1 MKAQDQSILQQFVS
15 LKKTVNQMSEQPNA
29 REEFVGDSQRERGA
43 EHMAQR
49 GRRMRN
55 LSDSSATY
63 DSERAKSQDGTAG
76 PSSQDSPDVQ
86 RDSTEGRCGLQ
97 RRESLATF
105 HQHRQRDAAAGSA
118 AVTREATFTAG
129 DQVRRSRWRKK
140 EHIYESLDDIID
152 DLKQSS
158 PALDAALKQ
167 QARYRKSKA
176 EKRQDVQ
183 ENERNTVM
191 QRPHFHSVDQLPSQY
206 FPAPSHTPSP
216 SMPAAAK
223 KSGAALH
230 GSGQT
235 ADAFSS
241 LQSADSGYLST
252 ERGVPTH
259 PSGKISSAHFQHF
272 PSGLLPPHTVLQSG
286 SGAHAVSGG
295 RDGSTRARLELHPQS
310 HPHHQHPFTHR
321 RQGSSPANLQRDT
334 AHQTAVAGLG
344 PGLPVQAVRSD
355 RILSRNYNPK
365 SILKKAES
373 AKSSGSSS
381 KKGGHSSGAKHQK
394 SKSGGPIS
402 FLATLNKVSGTESVS
417 DFDFHPT
424 NSPPVVPQLCPMV
437 TQSVTDM
444 DRPTSPFLSH
454 SQPSPHDGMCESYI
468 GLIGPPY
475 HQQLVRPVG
484 SSAHRLQ
491 GQHSKPLVTDA
502 RRKESLTASSTKKEG
517 QEEEH
522 MQKLSLSQPASNDS
536 YDDDTLVL
544 YKGNSPSYQDDDTL
558 VMHNRKLAK
567 KREAALRESQAHLKM
582 SNAVENAQAAPR
594 RDKGSRDSHGVS
606 RRDSGSNSHG
616 VPRRDSGSTS
626 HGVLRR
632 DSGSKDLRGVSR
644 KDSGS
649 NSHIVSMRDSGS
661 KDLRGVSGRDSGSN
675 SHGVSRRDSG
685 SKDLRGVSGR
695 DSGSNSHGVSRRD
708 SGSKDSPAAQRFQYH
723 SQVRHEH
730 HYGPAIRNHMVSGSD
745 GRKQPKT
752 FAHRPA
758 HSIMEETW
766 C

>member
-1 MKAQDQSILQQFVS
+1 MC
-15 LKKTVNQMSEQPNA
+15 EQPNA
-29 REEFVGDSQRERGA
+29 REEFLGDSQRERGT
-43 EHMAQR
+43 EQMAQR

-63 DSERAKSQDGTAG
+63 DSERAKSQDGTTG
-76 PSSQDSPDVQ
+76 PSFQDSPDVKGG
-86 RDSTEGRCGLQ
+86 SSEGRCGLQ
-97 RRESLATF
+97 RRESLAAF

-118 AVTREATFTAG
+118 GATREATFTAG
-129 DQVRRSRWRKK
+129 DQISRTRWRKK

-167 QARYRKSKA
+167 QARSRKSKA
-176 EKRQDVQ
+176 EKRQAVQ
-183 ENERNTVM
+183 EKERNTVM
-191 QRPHFHSVDQLPSQY
+191 LRPHFHSVDQLPSQY

-223 KSGAALH
+223 TSGAALRD
-230 GSGQT
+230 SSQT

-259 PSGKISSAHFQHF
+259 PSSGKVSSAHIQHF
-272 PSGLLPPHTVLQSG
+272 PSGLLPPHTVLQSD

-295 RDGSTRARLELHPQS
+295 RDGSTRARQELHPQS

-321 RQGSSPANLQRDT
+321 RQGSSPASLQRDT

-344 PGLPVQAVRSD
+344 PGLPVQPVRSD
-355 RILSRNYNPK
+355 RILHRNYSPK
-365 SILKKAES
+365 SILKKVES

-381 KKGGHSSGAKHQK
+381 KKGGHSSGAKQQK

-424 NSPPVVPQLCPMV
+424 NSPPVVPQLCPLV
-437 TQSVTDM
+437 TQSATDM

-468 GLIGPPY
+468 GLIGPAY

-484 SSAHRLQ
+484 SSAHRSQ

-502 RRKESLTASSTKKEG
+502 RRKESFTAQKGRDASSTKKEG
-517 QEEEH
+517 GEEEH
-522 MQKLSLSQPASNDS
+522 MQKFSLSQPASNDS

-567 KREAALRESQAHLKM
+567 KREAALKESQAHLKM
-582 SNAVENAQAAPR
+582 SNAVEDAQAAPR

-616 VPRRDSGSTS
+616 V
-626 HGVLRR
+626 
-632 DSGSKDLRGVSR
+632 SR
-644 KDSGS
+644 
-649 NSHIVSMRDSGS
+649 
-661 KDLRGVSGRDSGSN
+661 RDSGSN

-685 SKDLRGVSGR
+685 LNSHGVSRR

-708 SGSKDSPAAQRFQYH
+708 SGLNSHGVSRRDSGSKDLHGVSRRDSGSNSHGVSRSDSGLNSHGVSMRDSGSKDLRGVSRRNSGSKDSPAVQRFQYH
-723 SQVRHEH
+723 SQIRHEH
-730 HYGPAIRNHMVSGSD
+730 HYGPATRNHMVSGSD

-752 FAHRPA
+752 FANRPT
-758 HSIMEETW
+758 HPIMEETW